1 MRYNVNLASR
11 PYIDAHRF
19 YTNWLTGLGVLFVVT
34 AVLVGFALHALIGSR
49 QVAGEIR
56 KVEDQ
61 ISKLD
66 AQRARAQEVMGRP
79 ENRETRDKSRFL
91 NDAIARKSFSWTR
104 VFEELERVVPPRVH
118 VASIRPEI
126 KNDQVLLVMTVA
138 GDTRENVV
146 ELLRRMESSESFRQP
161 QLRSE
166 DVRQVNNG
174 SSQAEFEI
182 SAQYVPWL
190 AVPLSAPPNAAPP
203 AAAPAAPTRSPK
215 GGK

>member
-11 PYIDAHRF
+11 PYIDARRF
-19 YTNWLTGLGVLFVVT
+19 YTNWLTGLGALFVLT
-34 AVLVGFALHALIGSR
+34 AVLLSFALHALLGSR

-56 KVEDQ
+56 KVEGQ
-61 ISKLD
+61 IAKLD

-79 ENRETRDKSRFL
+79 ENRDVRDRSRFL

-146 ELLRRMESSESFRQP
+146 ELLRRMEGSESFRHP

-166 DVRQVNNG
+166 DVRAMNSG
-174 SSQAEFEI
+174 GSQAEFEI
-182 SAQYVPWL
+182 SAQYVPQVS
-190 AVPLSAPPNAAPP
+190 VPQRP
-203 AAAPAAPTRSPK
+203 AAPAAPAK